1 MSQSKPENHQFWSG
15 FSFGLL
21 AGGAILY
28 FFATPKGRKNL
39 TKFLEH
45 ADVLEKDIE
54 GLLEVLKDESI
65 QSESTPSDEQK

>member
-1 MSQSKPENHQFWSG
+1 MSQSKGENHPFWSG

-39 TKFLEH
+39 GTFLEH
-45 ADVLEKDIE
+45 AELLEKDVS
-54 GLLEVLKDESI
+54 GLLEVLKEESA
-65 QSESTPSDEQK
+65 QSGTSAAEEQK

>member
-1 MSQSKPENHQFWSG
+1 MSQTKAENHPFWSG

-39 TKFLEH
+39 TTFLEH
-45 ADVLEKDIE
+45 AELLEKDVS
-54 GLLEVLKDESI
+54 GLLEVLKDQASEGESA
-65 QSESTPSDEQK
+65 TRAEQK